1 LKPGNRLE
9 LSLKQNHQRGGV
21 VQILLVEDNRDDEE
35 LTLLALA
42 ENHIATDIKVV
53 RDGAEALDY
62 LFATGQYADQKTDL
76 PRLILLDVK
85 LPKVSGIEVLQRV
98 KQDKRTS
105 RIPVV
110 MLTSSREDPD
120 VKRSYEL
127 GANSYIVKPVDF
139 NQFKAAIKLLGVYWQ
154 TRNVAPRDDR

>member
-1 LKPGNRLE
+1 MER
-9 LSLKQNHQRGGV
+9 NHQRSGV

-42 ENHIATDIKVV
+42 ENHIANDIKVV

-62 LFATGQYADQKTDL
+62 LFATGQYAGQKIDL
-76 PRLILLDVK
+76 PHLILLDVK
-85 LPKVSGIEVLQRV
+85 LPKVSGLEVLQRV
-98 KQDKRTS
+98 KQDRRTS
-105 RIPVV
+105 RVPVV

-120 VKRSYEL
+120 VNRSYEL
-127 GANSYIVKPVDF
+127 GVNSYIVKPVDF
-139 NQFKAAIKLLGVYWQ
+139 NQFKEAIKLLGFYWQ

>member
-1 LKPGNRLE
+1 M
-9 LSLKQNHQRGGV
+9 KQNYQKSRV

-35 LTLLALA
+35 LTLLTLA
-42 ENHIATDIKVV
+42 ESQIANDIKVV

-62 LFATGQYADQKTDL
+62 LFATGQYAGQKTGL
-76 PRLILLDVK
+76 PHLILLDVK

-98 KQDKRTS
+98 KQDSRTS

-120 VKRSYEL
+120 VNRSYEL
-127 GANSYIVKPVDF
+127 GVNSYIVKPVDF
-139 NQFKAAIKLLGVYWQ
+139 NQFKETIKLLGHYWQ
-154 TRNVAPRDDR
+154 TLNVAPRDDR

>member
-1 LKPGNRLE
+1 MER
-9 LSLKQNHQRGGV
+9 NHQRSGV

-42 ENHIATDIKVV
+42 ENHIANDIKVV

-62 LFATGQYADQKTDL
+62 LFATGQYAGQKTDL
-76 PRLILLDVK
+76 PHLILLDVK
-85 LPKVSGIEVLQRV
+85 LPKVSGLEVLQRV
-98 KQDKRTS
+98 KQDRRTS
-105 RIPVV
+105 KIPVV

-120 VKRSYEL
+120 VNRSYEL
-127 GANSYIVKPVDF
+127 GVNSYIVKPVDF
-139 NQFKAAIKLLGVYWQ
+139 NQFKEAIRLLGFYWQ

>member
-1 LKPGNRLE
+1 M
-9 LSLKQNHQRGGV
+9 
-21 VQILLVEDNRDDEE
+21 QILLVEDNRDDEE

-42 ENHIATDIKVV
+42 ENHFAGDIKVV

-62 LFATGQYADQKTDL
+62 LFATRQYAGQKTDL
-76 PRLILLDVK
+76 PHLILLDVK
-85 LPKVSGIEVLQRV
+85 LPKVNGLEVLQRV
-98 KQDKRTS
+98 KQDRRTS
-105 RIPVV
+105 RVPVV

-139 NQFKAAIKLLGVYWQ
+139 NQFKEAIKLLGFYWQ

>member
-1 LKPGNRLE
+1 
-9 LSLKQNHQRGGV
+9 

-42 ENHIATDIKVV
+42 ENHVANDIKVV
-53 RDGAEALDY
+53 QDGAEALDY
-62 LFATGQYADQKTDL
+62 LFATGPYAGQKTDL
-76 PRLILLDVK
+76 PHLILLDVK

-98 KQDKRTS
+98 KQDRRTS

-120 VKRSYEL
+120 VNRSYEL
-127 GANSYIVKPVDF
+127 GVNSYIVKPVDF
-139 NQFKAAIKLLGVYWQ
+139 NQFKEAIKLLGLYWQ

>member
-1 LKPGNRLE
+1 MER
-9 LSLKQNHQRGGV
+9 NHQRSGV

-42 ENHIATDIKVV
+42 ENHIANDIKVV

-62 LFATGQYADQKTDL
+62 LFATGQYAGQKTDL
-76 PRLILLDVK
+76 PHLILLDVK

-98 KQDKRTS
+98 KQDRRTS
-105 RIPVV
+105 KIPVV

-120 VKRSYEL
+120 VNRSYEL
-127 GANSYIVKPVDF
+127 GVNSYIVKPVDF
-139 NQFKAAIKLLGVYWQ
+139 NQFKEAIKLLGFYWQ

>member
-1 LKPGNRLE
+1 LKPGKRLE

-42 ENHIATDIKVV
+42 ENHLATDIKVV
-53 RDGAEALDY
+53 RDGAEALDF

-105 RIPVV
+105 KIPVV

-139 NQFKAAIKLLGVYWQ
+139 NQFKEAIKLLGVYWQ
-154 TRNVAPRDDR
+154 TRNVPPPG

>member
-1 LKPGNRLE
+1 
-9 LSLKQNHQRGGV
+9 V
-21 VQILLVEDNRDDEE
+21 
-35 LTLLALA
+35 
-42 ENHIATDIKVV
+42 
-53 RDGAEALDY
+53 
-62 LFATGQYADQKTDL
+62 
-76 PRLILLDVK
+76 ILLDVK

-98 KQDKRTS
+98 KQDSRTS

-139 NQFKAAIKLLGVYWQ
+139 NQFKEAIKLLGFYWH
-154 TRNVAPRDDR
+154 TLNVAPRDDR